1 MNLSD
6 RNPRRAVSAGS
17 LKTNKT
23 AAAAVAATGT
33 GTTTQDCVELCSLFK
48 EVLPYYC
55 YSNAEWLLE
64 IWRTTQRDK

>member
-17 LKTNKT
+17 LKTNNT

-33 GTTTQDCVELCSLFK
+33 GTTTQDCGGAVFAFQRG
-48 EVLPYYC
+48 VT
-55 YSNAEWLLE
+55 LLLL
-64 IWRTTQRDK
+64 Q